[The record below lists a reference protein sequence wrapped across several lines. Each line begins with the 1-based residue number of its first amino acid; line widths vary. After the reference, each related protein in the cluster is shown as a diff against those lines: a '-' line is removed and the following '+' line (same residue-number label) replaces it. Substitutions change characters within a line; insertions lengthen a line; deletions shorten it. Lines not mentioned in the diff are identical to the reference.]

1 MMPSPFNDGGSS
13 KAMSEQFG
21 DQHIFDLVQGAYAA
35 NALYVLTKAGV
46 FDRLL
51 QGPAGSAAVA
61 DELGLDASLLH
72 DLLLFARSIGCI
84 KSKGDTFAITRK
96 SLLLCEKSQS
106 WLRSYLLLWGDQL
119 NPAFA
124 QLGRQLAT
132 GENAFALAH
141 GARIWDLYARD
152 PAQHAVFL
160 EHMENVTNQ
169 FHVATVAEEFEPGG
183 ARRLLDVGGGTG
195 ALACALAQRHADLEA
210 DVCDQPA
217 NAAKAAARI
226 AARALEERCRFVG
239 ANIFASVPRGYDLY
253 TIKHVLHDWDDD
265 NAGLILRRIAEA
277 LEGDARLV
285 IVEGMLDRSFD
296 GGRDESSYL
305 HVRNIEQR
313 VWTPGRV
320 RTRADFDA
328 LCAQAGLR
336 IEQVRHSAI
345 SDISYL
351 RCVRACAAG

>member
-1 MMPSPFNDGGSS
+1 
-13 KAMSEQFG
+13 MSEQFG
-21 DQHIFDLVQGAYAA
+21 DQHIFDLVQSAYAA
-35 NALYVLTKAGV
+35 NALYVLTQAGV

-51 QGPAGSAAVA
+51 QGPAGSAVLA
-61 DELGLDASLLH
+61 DELGLDASMLH
-72 DLLLFARSIGCI
+72 DLLLFARGIGYL
-84 KSKGDTFAITRK
+84 KSHDDAFAITRK
-96 SLLLCEKSQS
+96 GLLLSAKSQS
-106 WLRSYLLLWGDQL
+106 WLRAYLLVWGGQL

-124 QLGRQLAT
+124 RLGEQLA
-132 GENAFALAH
+132 GGANAFALAH
-141 GARIWDLYARD
+141 GAPIWDLYASD
-152 PAQHAVFL
+152 PAQHAVFVDY
-160 EHMENVTNQ
+160 METVTHQ
-169 FHVATVAEEFEPGG
+169 VHIATVTAEFDADG

-195 ALACALAQRHADLEA
+195 ALACGLAQRHLGLEV
-210 DVCDQPA
+210 DVCDQPS

-226 AARALEERCRFVG
+226 AAHGLQERCRFVG
-239 ANIFASVPRGYDLY
+239 ANIFAGVPRGYDLY

-265 NAGLILRRIAEA
+265 NAGLILRRIAAA

-285 IVEGMLDRSFD
+285 IVEGMLDRRFG

-345 SDISYL
+345 ADISYL
-351 RCVRACAAG
+351 RCARACAAG